1 MPTSISH
8 TSCSRTPASVTAT
21 PAASTT
27 VPTRSIRRGD
37 ADRSHS
43 TLIAP
48 LNVSALTTSPPT
60 TGRVTPVATRTS
72 AGISE
77 K

>member
-1 MPTSISH
+1 MP
-8 TSCSRTPASVTAT
+8 PL
-21 PAASTT
+21 
-27 VPTRSIRRGD
+27 SIRPGA
-37 ADRSHS
+37 ADRSAS

-48 LNVSALTTSPPT
+48 LNVSAPT
-60 TGRVTPVATRTS
+60 TRPPMTGRLTPVATRTS

>member
-1 MPTSISH
+1 MP
-8 TSCSRTPASVTAT
+8 PLN
-21 PAASTT
+21 
-27 VPTRSIRRGD
+27 IRLGD
-37 ADRSHS
+37 TDRSD
-43 TLIAP
+43 IIVVAP
-48 LNVSALTTSPPT
+48 LNVSVLMTKSPI

>member
-1 MPTSISH
+1 MPSSISH
-8 TSCSRTPASVTAT
+8 TSCSRTPASVIAT

-27 VPTRSIRRGD
+27 VPALNIRRGN
-37 ADRSHS
+37 ADRSNS
-43 TLIAP
+43 TVIAP
-48 LNVSALTTSPPT
+48 LSVSALTTRPPT